1 MRMPAAQTLTICS
14 GVAFRPRVKAPRSA
28 LPSMLTT
35 PLMAKP
41 LLNLRR
47 TVSRPFGSSARRTL
61 LNVSWLGIP
70 CLSSRNRRN
79 NSNRPWPK
87 NSNSVQLLAPASVAA
102 SAMITMSSRSCRVLS
117 ARGSLSGRSRRLSL
131 RIQVSLNR
139 ETPQNPVPT
148 ALQHLSSAICD
159 SPTLAGERVGVRG
172 FLREY
177 DRRWTCPPS
186 PGSHPRCDP
195 TSPRKRGEVENL
207 SRLDLHVFK
216 IAGLVVDADF
226 RRRDPVGVD
235 AGFGDRLHQRCD
247 EVAVLGR
254 GQPFALA
261 GIPGGVIDQ
270 DALWRGVDIPELAD
284 LAVERDVR
292 QRQLVLIAGGRN
304 DLVPAQQALDAI
316 LRVVVAQPHV
326 ERGQRRLVD
335 ELDHRIGGILEL
347 VVVVDLGFLV
357 AALDAGVEG
366 IRRVGRDFR
375 TKEIKRQRIMQM
387 QLLLDGRQV
396 DHPERTDFCD
406 IGGI

>member
-159 SPTLAGERVGVRG
+159 SPTLQGRISKS
-172 FLREY
+172 
-177 DRRWTCPPS
+177 PP
-186 PGSHPRCDP
+186 
-195 TSPRKRGEVENL
+195 L
-207 SRLDLHVFK
+207 LFIRLEMRIRDAQLWHRDL
-216 IAGLVVDADF
+216 
-226 RRRDPVGVD
+226 
-235 AGFGDRLHQRCD
+235 
-247 EVAVLGR
+247 
-254 GQPFALA
+254 
-261 GIPGGVIDQ
+261 GGVGARDEIADHMIGLDRQ
-270 DALWRGVDIPELAD
+270 ARFDVAKHRGGHRRAFGG
-284 LAVERDVR
+284 
-292 QRQLVLIAGGRN
+292 QQTAGTLEEWAGR
-304 DLVPAQQALDAI
+304 
-316 LRVVVAQPHV
+316 RVA
-326 ERGQRRLVD
+326 RRLRD
-335 ELDHRIGGILEL
+335 R
-347 VVVVDLGFLV
+347 
-357 AALDAGVEG
+357 AAFIEHAE
-366 IRRVGRDFR
+366 
-375 TKEIKRQRIMQM
+375 
-387 QLLLDGRQV
+387 
-396 DHPERTDFCD
+396 
-406 IGGI
+406 